1 MSKNRPDFAPQP
13 TQANRPAPGAAA
25 PAAPE
30 QTKPKPKAKPKSPS
44 PWPWGLMRRLAV
56 SALVLLHL
64 TAVISAPWFLLVRD
78 LRIPATPPGMPVRDA
93 QGRVLSPEQFE
104 AAQIP
109 VQAPTLPYAL
119 YRFFIHYANLIYI
132 NNGYDFF
139 SPDPVPNQL
148 IRYTLYNSAGENIGT
163 DTFPD
168 LKSQWPRL
176 FYHRHMMLASQLG
189 EFDRETGEEGLRL
202 IGRRLLATHPG
213 AYRVRVDLAVHELL
227 TPQQVLDGKP
237 LNASETYQ
245 PLRSIDEYAP
255 PAEQQPP
262 RAAAA
267 GWGSMR

>member
-1 MSKNRPDFAPQP
+1 MSKNRPDLAPTS
-13 TQANRPAPGAAA
+13 TQASRTAPGGAA
-25 PAAPE
+25 PVATE
-30 QTKPKPKAKPKSPS
+30 QAKAKAKLKSPS

-56 SALVLLHL
+56 SVLVLLHL
-64 TAVISAPWFLLVRD
+64 TAVVSAPWFLLVRD
-78 LRIPATPPGMPVRDA
+78 IRVPATPPGMPVRDA

-104 AAQIP
+104 AAGVP

-119 YRFFIHYANLIYI
+119 YRFFFHYANLIYI

-148 IRYTLYNSAGENIGT
+148 IRYTLYNSAGEEIGT

-189 EFDRETGEEGLRL
+189 EFDRETGEDGLRL
-202 IGRRLLATHPG
+202 IARRLLATHPG
-213 AYRVRVDLAVHELL
+213 AHRVRVDLAVHELL
-227 TPQQVLDGKP
+227 TPQQVVEGKP
-237 LNASETYQ
+237 LNASDTYQ
-245 PLRSIDEYAP
+245 PLRSVEEYAP
-255 PAEQQPP
+255 PAEQEQPP